1 MLFPTAGF
9 AAMPDQQPSRVALT
23 QMIFVSFLSQL
34 GPSHFCLIDSQQ
46 FCVVAQKLGLCAAS
60 GVRRSGRDEIC
71 GKRAVD
77 DEAAL
82 SADGEN
88 GQRVFDPLQ
97 HARIALIGPAGVLKT
112 PRLSTIGP
120 AERDEQRRRRRP
132 I

>member
-1 MLFPTAGF
+1 LWRKNWVYARR
-9 AAMPDQQPSRVALT
+9 A
-23 QMIFVSFLSQL
+23 VS
-34 GPSHFCLIDSQQ
+34 
-46 FCVVAQKLGLCAAS
+46 S
-60 GVRRSGRDEIC
+60 GVRRSGCDEIC

-97 HARIALIGPAGVLKT
+97 PARIALIGPAGVLKT

-120 AERDEQRRRRRP
+120 AERGEQRRRRRP

>member
-1 MLFPTAGF
+1 M
-9 AAMPDQQPSRVALT
+9 
-23 QMIFVSFLSQL
+23 
-34 GPSHFCLIDSQQ
+34 
-46 FCVVAQKLGLCAAS
+46 AQKLGLCAAS

-112 PRLSTIGP
+112 PRLSTSARQSGASSAVADARYIVGS
-120 AERDEQRRRRRP
+120 ARFTCNIRRRSPDRRP
-132 I
+132 WSPGSPSQPASCQRQALETRS